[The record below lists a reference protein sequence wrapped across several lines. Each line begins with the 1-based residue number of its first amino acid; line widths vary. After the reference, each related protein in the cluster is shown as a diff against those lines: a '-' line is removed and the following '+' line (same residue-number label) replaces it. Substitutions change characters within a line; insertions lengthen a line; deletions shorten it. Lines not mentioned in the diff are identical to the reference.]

1 MSYETQAELK
11 ERMRRAEIPLEQQW
25 QLFHPGMEPVKDF
38 PNILVT
44 FTSFEDWFNE
54 EPAPQRAR
62 DIRATVQRFKI
73 AETDYRAAV
82 QDNIKALLKSGTG
95 KAVLGEIAA
104 AKKFKLSIRPYISAW
119 YGGEGNATSDALV
132 RSRSVPLGLP
142 VRDSEGNKIL
152 SGHDLRG
159 RPIYL
164 EGTGQGTPAYIEFTP
179 SMWGPRGSERAI
191 GPGSLPDEVL
201 LHEMVHSGRQMNAVQ
216 TSRRVTADYLNEE
229 EFVAI
234 VVSNI
239 HMSEKKQTVFRA
251 THAFADLEVPFVKLA
266 MVFDVLPQP
275 DRFLDNPQHMSP
287 PPAQLLETVRT
298 RQPNLWKAI
307 KDIGP
312 SKAKFNPIREWEV
325 MRGKVL
331 IDL

>member
-1 MSYETQAELK
+1 MAYESEEK
-11 ERMRRAEIPLEQQW
+11 IKDRMRGDGMTSQQW
-25 QLFHPGMEPVKDF
+25 IPLFHPRQEPVENF
-38 PNILVT
+38 ANILVT
-44 FTSFEDWFNE
+44 FTGFEDWFNE
-54 EPAPQRAR
+54 QPAPQRR
-62 DIRATVQRFKI
+62 DIRAAVQRFKI

-82 QDNIKALLKSGTG
+82 RDNIKALLKSGTG
-95 KAVLGEIAA
+95 NAVLGEIAA
-104 AKKFKLSIRPYISAW
+104 AKFNLSIRPYISAW
-119 YGGEGNATSDALV
+119 YGGEGNATSDALA
-132 RSRSVPLGLP
+132 RTRSVPLGLP

-152 SGHDLRG
+152 SGHDSRG

-164 EGTGQGTPAYIEFTP
+164 EGTGQGTPAAIEFTP

-251 THAFADLEVPFVKLA
+251 THTVDDLEVPFVKLA
-266 MVFDVLPQP
+266 KVFDVLPQP